1 MGHWNPR
8 TNQDCLAFRKLNV
21 TDQIYAV
28 IREMA
33 PEKGGKSIKVNEVM
47 EQCVSKGFKPDQID
61 ECIEE
66 YEELNVWQV
75 NAAKTRLTFI

>member
-1 MGHWNPR
+1 M
-8 TNQDCLAFRKLNV
+8 QNV

-33 PEKGGKSIKVNEVM
+33 PEKGGKSLRMSDIM
-47 EQCVSKGFKPDQID
+47 EQCTTKGFKPDQID
-61 ECIEE
+61 ACIEE

-75 NAAKTRLTFI
+75 NTARTRLTFI